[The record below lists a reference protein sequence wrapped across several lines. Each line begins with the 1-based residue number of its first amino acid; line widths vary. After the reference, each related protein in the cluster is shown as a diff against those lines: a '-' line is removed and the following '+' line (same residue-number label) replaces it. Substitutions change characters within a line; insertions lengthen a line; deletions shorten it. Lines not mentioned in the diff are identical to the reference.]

1 MPRRR
6 EIPKRGVLPDSVY
19 NSELAAKFVNSL
31 MVQGKKSVS
40 ERIFYGA
47 MDVIKER
54 TGEDP
59 MKIFK
64 KALDNV
70 KPIVETKSRRVGGA
84 TYQIPMEVTSSRRN
98 SLSIRWIVTFAR
110 ARGEKTMVGRLANE
124 LLDASNN
131 RGDAVKKKEN
141 VRRMAEASRAFAHY
155 RW

>member
-6 EIPKRGVLPDSVY
+6 EIPKREVLPDSVY
-19 NSELAAKFVNSL
+19 NSELVMKFVNNL

-40 ERIFYGA
+40 EGIFYGA
-47 MDVIKER
+47 MDIIKER

-70 KPIVETKSRRVGGA
+70 KPIMETKSRRVGGS
-84 TYQIPMEVTSSRRN
+84 TYQVPMEVNPNRRSS
-98 SLSIRWIVTFAR
+98 LGMRWIVTYAR
-110 ARGEKTMVGRLANE
+110 GRGEKTMVDRLANE
-124 LLDASNN
+124 LLDVSNN
-131 RGDAVKKKEN
+131 RGGAVKKKED